1 MMTLL
6 AARKGVVDPLTIG
19 NVAGVDL
26 VAFLACPAPPKDF
39 RRPF

>member
-1 MMTLL
+1 MMAAL

-26 VAFLACPAPPKDF
+26 VAFLACPGTAKGL
-39 RRPF
+39 RRPP